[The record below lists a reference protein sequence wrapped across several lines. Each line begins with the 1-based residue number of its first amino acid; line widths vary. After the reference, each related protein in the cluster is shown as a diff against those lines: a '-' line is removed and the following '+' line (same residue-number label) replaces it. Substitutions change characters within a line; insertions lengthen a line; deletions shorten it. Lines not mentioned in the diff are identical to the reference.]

1 MKTPHGTQEW
11 AASNV
16 NIQDGCEHD
25 CLYCYAKQMAIRF
38 KRAIAGNWREPHIR
52 SAALDKG
59 FSKRRGRI
67 MFPTAHDITPDNID
81 ASVLVL
87 RRMLAAGN
95 DVLIV
100 SKPHAK
106 CVRRICQDLITYRH
120 QILFRFT
127 IGSADDTVLTFWEP
141 GAPPYEERLDSL
153 LIACFAG
160 YQTSISCEP
169 MLDPNIHAVISDVR
183 PLITDAI
190 WLGKANRLSQ
200 IVRINCPGN
209 PEALERATALVKL
222 QSDEY
227 IHALYRQYQGNPL
240 IKWKDSIK
248 KVVGL
253 QPPPGVGLDI

>member
-38 KRAIAGNWREPHIR
+38 KRVTSGDWRAPHIR
-52 SAALDKG
+52 SAALGKG

-127 IGSADDTVLTFWEP
+127 IEGR
-141 GAPPYEERLDSL
+141 G
-153 LIACFAG
+153 
-160 YQTSISCEP
+160 
-169 MLDPNIHAVISDVR
+169 VR
-183 PLITDAI
+183 P
-190 WLGKANRLSQ
+190 
-200 IVRINCPGN
+200 
-209 PEALERATALVKL
+209 
-222 QSDEY
+222 
-227 IHALYRQYQGNPL
+227 
-240 IKWKDSIK
+240 
-248 KVVGL
+248 
-253 QPPPGVGLDI
+253 